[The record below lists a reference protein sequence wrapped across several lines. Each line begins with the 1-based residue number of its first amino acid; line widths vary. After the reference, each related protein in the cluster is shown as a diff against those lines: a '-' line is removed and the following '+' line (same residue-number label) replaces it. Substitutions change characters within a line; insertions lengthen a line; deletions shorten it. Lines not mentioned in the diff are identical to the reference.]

1 MRSSTFFSVAAFA
14 AAAVAQDSVSQC
26 CRPLPAPRHA
36 TNTPP
41 QSVSS
46 AAAAVTSSIDAF
58 PQTSFLTA
66 TNSLGV
72 VTGQPAADTAIP
84 TQPPA
89 DTVIPT
95 QPAVETNVGTAV
107 TIPAV
112 GTGIHTIPVPNPS
125 GNGSVTITVSANN
138 STTVI
143 LGAPTGSASGSGA
156 DASNTA
162 STTRGSQ
169 SGSVSGS
176 PTGSGA
182 SSSSTAGASNI
193 KVAAGSMVGFGAFV
207 AAFL

>member
-84 TQPPA
+84 TQPAA
-89 DTVIPT
+89 DSAIPT

-112 GTGIHTIPVPNPS
+112 GTGIQTIAIPS
-125 GNGSVTITVSANN
+125 GNGTATITVSANN

-162 STTRGSQ
+162 STTRGSH